1 MRAAPQPEAQRS
13 FFHRATVLL
22 LAALGFAAVAA
33 PKAEAGVFDP
43 ETFTL
48 DNGLKV
54 IVVTNRRAPIVTHMI
69 WYRVGAADEAP
80 GESGL
85 AHFLEHL
92 MFKGTKNTEPG
103 EFTRI
108 VAENGGVQNAFTSY
122 DYTAY
127 FQTVARDRLEI
138 MMRYE
143 ADRMTNLQLTDEIVD
158 PERQVVLEER
168 RSRVGN
174 NPSSQLWEQ
183 ANATLFL
190 NHPYR
195 VPVIGWEHEIKQ
207 LSTEGALAFYRK
219 WYAPNNAVLVV
230 AGDVTAEDVRP
241 LAEKYYGPIA
251 PADIPERARVA
262 EPPHN
267 TARSVTLESPRVS
280 QPAMSVSFLA
290 PSYNR
295 GASEHAYALQVLDEI
310 LGSGTTSRLY
320 RALVVEQKLAARAG
334 SGYDAS
340 SFDLSSFRVSAS
352 PRLGVDMADLEEALR
367 AEIAKLLAD
376 GVTAEEVAAAQQRL
390 KALAIYARDDLGTGA
405 RVFGSALTTGSTVED
420 VEAWPER
427 IDAVTAEQVNAAARA
442 VFRDDHSVTSYL
454 LPDSTS

>member
-13 FFHRATVLL
+13 FFHKAAVLL
-22 LAALGFAAVAA
+22 LAALGLAAIAA

-54 IVVTNRRAPIVTHMI
+54 VVVTNRRAPIVTHMI

-251 PADIPERARVA
+251 PADIAGCETRGLS
-262 EPPHN
+262 N
-267 TARSVTLESPRVS
+267 VTLR
-280 QPAMSVSFLA
+280 A
-290 PSYNR
+290 
-295 GASEHAYALQVLDEI
+295 VLW
-310 LGSGTTSRLY
+310 G
-320 RALVVEQKLAARAG
+320 
-334 SGYDAS
+334 
-340 SFDLSSFRVSAS
+340 
-352 PRLGVDMADLEEALR
+352 
-367 AEIAKLLAD
+367 
-376 GVTAEEVAAAQQRL
+376 
-390 KALAIYARDDLGTGA
+390 
-405 RVFGSALTTGSTVED
+405 GSAT
-420 VEAWPER
+420 R
-427 IDAVTAEQVNAAARA
+427 IRSGMSAGGIG
-442 VFRDDHSVTSYL
+442 
-454 LPDSTS
+454 P

>member
-1 MRAAPQPEAQRS
+1 MRAAPQPEAPRS
-13 FFHRATVLL
+13 FFHRATFLL
-22 LAALGFAAVAA
+22 LAALGFAAVASQE
-33 PKAEAGVFDP
+33 AEAGVFDP
-43 ETFTL
+43 ESFTL

-54 IVVTNRRAPIVTHMI
+54 VVVTNRRAPIVTHMI

-103 EFTRI
+103 EFSRI

-122 DYTAY
+122 DYTGY

-143 ADRMTNLQLTDEIVD
+143 ADRMTNLVLTDEIVD

-195 VPVIGWEHEIKQ
+195 VPIIGWEHEIKQ

-230 AGDVTAEDVRP
+230 AGDVTGEDVRP
-241 LAEKYYGPIA
+241 VVEVGEVGKPMNAYPLDG
-251 PADIPERARVA
+251 ARL
-262 EPPHN
+262 E
-267 TARSVTLESPRVS
+267 ARSRP
-280 QPAMSVSFLA
+280 
-290 PSYNR
+290 
-295 GASEHAYALQVLDEI
+295 
-310 LGSGTTSRLY
+310 
-320 RALVVEQKLAARAG
+320 
-334 SGYDAS
+334 
-340 SFDLSSFRVSAS
+340 
-352 PRLGVDMADLEEALR
+352 
-367 AEIAKLLAD
+367 
-376 GVTAEEVAAAQQRL
+376 
-390 KALAIYARDDLGTGA
+390 
-405 RVFGSALTTGSTVED
+405 
-420 VEAWPER
+420 
-427 IDAVTAEQVNAAARA
+427 
-442 VFRDDHSVTSYL
+442 
-454 LPDSTS
+454 